1 MLSKRRK
8 VVLISTFIT
17 IGIFL
22 LIIPFKF
29 NASLVDILEEALG
42 SAIASLIRGIA
53 VAIATLINKMD
64 AGMDKLIFNI
74 ASNFKEPTLIKDAN
88 ITLLK
93 NNTLSSQLM
102 TLYDLFIYIAVTMLG
117 SIGAWIT
124 IDFIKTSN
132 DARHKVVLKDRL
144 KKLIISIVLLTSM
157 PLLFDELMII
167 NQVIVDVFRLVIVN
181 AGGGDSVKG
190 LFLSDIF
197 KTMSENNKSDII
209 LAIIYLM
216 STFINL
222 WLVVFY
228 MLRDLAISLLFII
241 SPVIAIMLP
250 YRTDLVLKWFKEMIS
265 NIFTQSIQAFI
276 MAVVIMI
283 ASAIGTDAKLYDQI
297 FALVAFASFIPL
309 TAAVKKALGL
319 EGEIGAAKSN
329 AGLGGVVGAV
339 GVAGAAYAGI
349 KVASNRFKDANEDI
363 KNISAE
369 ETLLKKSKFESNNV
383 GGITRINSNMN
394 GNNKEGGLGAINGKD
409 NPQGPSPSG
418 TTGGGRGIGIDPN
431 NRANTNKRFGVDTQ
445 ANYDELKNG
454 NYTATSR
461 ARELQ
466 GMKSNAKRLRNK
478 AVLSGLGSSIGGA
491 VMGLGSMAY
500 GNPFISMMA
509 SRIGMNIGDD
519 IGDFV
524 SDKLTDVAQET
535 REFAQDRRYGEGIRY
550 DGEQNQALGSL
561 FDGVDIKSSPKE
573 IFSTIKNNYNKNNDI
588 IQHNKTKGREQA
600 NIRATGLDKY
610 SMNSKDYNVESSA
623 ILKRNKLERQGKFS
637 KAHRRY
643 AKDTYN
649 RNNEYIPE
657 FIAPTGKPRLAEV
670 KNKLL
675 ENKGKDEQLYSP
687 GLYPA
692 GIPEPKEEKEINNK
706 PISNEVNKNINP
718 TKDEIEDYFKE
729 IEDSFYRVDMAEET
743 ESNIPSGTNEV
754 KVKNTNN
761 DRRETNDYLNELN
774 STLNELSED
783 VMMYENNSDYLSAL
797 DDIYCNVEDIHI
809 GNDYSQLV

>member
-1 MLSKRRK
+1 MKSKKRK

-17 IGIFL
+17 IVILL
-22 LIIPFKF
+22 LIIPFNF

-42 SAIASLIRGIA
+42 TAIASLIRGIA
-53 VAIATLINKMD
+53 SAIAALINKMD
-64 AGMDKLIFNI
+64 AGMDKLIFNVS
-74 ASNFKEPTLIKDAN
+74 SNFKEPVLLKDAN

-117 SIGAWIT
+117 SLGAWIT
-124 IDFIKTSN
+124 FDFIKTSN

-167 NQVIVDVFRLVIVN
+167 NQVIVDVFRMIIVS
-181 AGGGDSVKG
+181 AGGGDSAKG

-197 KTMSENNKSDII
+197 KTMSESNKSDII
-209 LAIIYLM
+209 LAVIYLM

-228 MLRDLAISLLFII
+228 MIRDLAISLLFII

-309 TAAVKKALGL
+309 TAAVKKSLGL

-329 AGLGGVVGAV
+329 AGLGAVVGAV
-339 GVAGAAYAGI
+339 GLAGAAYAGI
-349 KVASNRFKDANEDI
+349 KGSSDKFKDANQDV

-369 ETLLKKSKFESNNV
+369 ENLLKKSKFESNNV
-383 GGITRINSNMN
+383 GSASRVNSNITGSN
-394 GNNKEGGLGAINGKD
+394 RENGLGFINGKD

-431 NRANTNKRFGVDTQ
+431 NRANTNRSFGVDTQ
-445 ANYDELKNG
+445 ADYDDLNNG
-454 NYTATSR
+454 KYTATSR

-466 GMKSNAKRLRNK
+466 GMKSNAKRQRNK
-478 AVLSGLGSSIGGA
+478 AVLSGLGGAVGGA

-509 SRIGMNIGDD
+509 ARTGMNIGSD
-519 IGDFV
+519 IGDFTT
-524 SDKLTDVAQET
+524 DKLTDVAQET
-535 REFAQDRRYGEGIRY
+535 REFAQDKMYGEGVRY
-550 DGEQNQALGSL
+550 DGEQNQALGSM
-561 FDGVDIKSSPKE
+561 FEGVDIKSSPKE
-573 IFSTIKNNYNKNNDI
+573 IFSAVKNNYNRNNDI
-588 IQHNKTKGREQA
+588 IQYNKTKGKEQA
-600 NIRATGLDKY
+600 NARATGLDKY
-610 SMNSKDYNVESSA
+610 SMHPKDYNVESSA

-637 KAHRRY
+637 KAHRSY
-643 AKDTYN
+643 AKNTYN
-649 RNNEYIPE
+649 RNNEYMPE
-657 FIAPTGKPRLAEV
+657 FFDPTGNPKLSEV
-670 KNKLL
+670 KHKLL
-675 ENKGKDEQLYSP
+675 EERNNEEL
-687 GLYPA
+687 LYPA
-692 GIPEPKEEKEINNK
+692 GLPEPNN
-706 PISNEVNKNINP
+706 
-718 TKDEIEDYFKE
+718 
-729 IEDSFYRVDMAEET
+729 
-743 ESNIPSGTNEV
+743 NIPSNMNEI
-754 KVKNTNN
+754 KDTNN
-761 DRRETNDYLNELN
+761 DRRETDDYLNELN

-783 VMMYENNSDYLSAL
+783 VLMYENNSDYLSAL
-797 DDIYCNVEDIHI
+797 DDVYCNVEDIHI